1 MRSSGQFAHQDRGQ
15 IGLGRTGGTDRPA
28 RLRDAGA
35 AIAIPLI
42 VAGLWLAAA
51 LLTGPA
57 AAQDS
62 APSPILRIFSVG
74 GVLTADGTLWQ
85 YSPSRKWQTI
95 DEAFRD
101 QGKETHIL
109 PLPVPAKSIEEM
121 VTFGFL
127 RTTGG
132 DVWLYDLEKDEW
144 NHLEQPH

>member
-1 MRSSGQFAHQDRGQ
+1 MRSPGQFAHQDRGQ
-15 IGLGRTGGTDRPA
+15 IALDRTGGAGRLP
-28 RLRDAGA
+28 RLRGARA
-35 AIAIPLI
+35 AITTTVF
-42 VAGLWLAAA
+42 VAGVWLAAA
-51 LLTGPA
+51 LLPGPA
-57 AAQDS
+57 AAQDP

-144 NHLEQPH
+144 NHLEPPR